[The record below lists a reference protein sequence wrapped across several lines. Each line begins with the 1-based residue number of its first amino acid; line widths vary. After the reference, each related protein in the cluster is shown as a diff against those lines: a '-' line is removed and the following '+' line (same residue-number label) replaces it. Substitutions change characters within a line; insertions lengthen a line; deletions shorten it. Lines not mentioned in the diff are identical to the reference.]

1 MQTIQANGYEVH
13 FNENGYDLLHKFIAD
28 NNYSSLFI
36 LVDSNT
42 NEKSLFRFLSF
53 LTTDK
58 NIEIIEI

>member
-36 LVDSNT
+36 LVDFNT
-42 NEKSLFRFLSF
+42 NEKLFQPV
-53 LTTDK
+53 TTVL
-58 NIEIIEI
+58 